1 MIKHMGTLDEKEF
14 KQEELNRKISFN
26 NGLTAASGVK
36 NTTDGWCRDICQ
48 GIIMA
53 YFLVMTV
60 IYPFYAPGGYVQ
72 IGKDKYEFFRNI
84 SLVTLVVL
92 ASVIVLSVVVR
103 RDREWLI
110 RNYRKL
116 SVTDWFAY
124 GYFVAVM
131 LSYLCSDYKKDAF
144 WGAEGWYMGVIT
156 QMTFVFLYFFFSR
169 YYHCDFKWI
178 GIWLLA
184 SAGVFVLGI
193 CNRYSVYPIMMEGQT
208 AAFISTLGNIN
219 WFCGYWSVTAPIGIM
234 LYWCSDR
241 IWVRVLAAFCSL
253 IAMLSGMTQGSNS
266 AYLVFIILF
275 LTLLVLSLGSSNKM
289 YRFLELCILFAAGC
303 LLGKLMKSIPGLQYN
318 YSSTG
323 EGMLSRITNALLTGN
338 AALWILL
345 IVLICYI
352 LLRVPGRQGIIHIGN
367 EIHKHRRIRAITLAA
382 IAAAGC
388 ITVLVLLMMNGARYS
403 RETLPMSEERDFFW
417 QVFNEDW
424 GNGRGAAWNCGIN
437 AYRSMDT
444 LHKIVGIGPDCFAD
458 YVYDVP
464 ELAQR
469 LTDQFVNQRLTNA
482 HNELLTLLVNTG
494 VLGLLCYTGLFVTAF
509 VRYMRRASEK
519 PFLYVCAVSM
529 LAYAVHNMVSFQQVL
544 NTPFIFIVM
553 GIGERFCQNM
563 EEKKDACNRIDED
576 DAETNKGCTAGSGL
590 EAAGRLIEY
599 LLTLTIVILC
609 LVLAFY
615 TKDGY
620 HQIGNAKFA
629 AYRNIMVIGYT
640 ILFTAL
646 VPYAVLWLAE
656 HRKPKVSVTDG
667 CVLAYLLLSGIAAVS
682 GGFYKDAVWGYT
694 GWNMG
699 FVSQFSFVLLYL
711 FLSRFGKYYRLIV
724 TVLCA
729 AACGV
734 YMIGILHRLSI
745 DPIGFYEGLTNAQKA
760 QFLSTLGQASWYGSF
775 LAVTLPV
782 GIGEFI
788 FTGKKVW
795 RILSGI
801 FVAIGFCTLVTQNS
815 DSAYLALVGAL
826 VIFFMICAADRER
839 MCRFMGMLT
848 LLFAAG
854 KIMYVLMRIQPNP
867 EFKADFV
874 TGMMWTSGVTWML
887 LAVCLLA
894 TVWLH
899 VIGRRIDSSEYPAN
913 LMRRICRITPAA
925 AVAVITGVILV
936 IILQTRGALPK
947 MISDRLADISY
958 FNWNDKWG
966 NGRGSIWSFSI
977 KMFAQAD
984 IRQKLFGVGP
994 DCFHSY
1000 VAAFY
1005 NEEQALYWG
1014 SKQLTNAHNEWMTS
1028 LINVGIS
1035 GTVSYIG
1042 IYVTAVRR
1050 FYRRH
1055 QHNLLLAGIA
1065 ASCVSYMCYNFF
1077 CYQQVLCTPFI
1088 FLLMGIGEYILRKTD
1103 QGKSSSQM
1111 EVDKS

>member
-1 MIKHMGTLDEKEF
+1 MINHMGTLDEKEI
-14 KQEELNRKISFN
+14 KQEELNRKISVHK
-26 NGLTAASGVK
+26 GITEVSEAK
-36 NTTDGWCRDICQ
+36 NTPNEWHRDICQ
-48 GIIMA
+48 GIVMA

-60 IYPFYAPGGYVQ
+60 IYPFYAPGGYVR
-72 IGKDKYEFFRNI
+72 IGQVKYEFFRNI

-92 ASVIVLSVVVR
+92 AAVITLSIVVR

-110 RNYRKL
+110 RNYRRL

-131 LSYLCSDYKKDAF
+131 LSYLCSPYKKDAL

-169 YYHCDFKWI
+169 YYHCDSKWI
-178 GIWLLA
+178 GVWLIA
-184 SAGVFVLGI
+184 SVGVFALGI
-193 CNRYSVYPIMMEGQT
+193 CNRFSVYPIMMEGQT
-208 AAFISTLGNIN
+208 AGFISTLGNIN

-234 LYWCSDR
+234 LYWCSDK
-241 IWVRVLAAFCSL
+241 IWVRLLAAFCSL
-253 IAMLSGMTQGSNS
+253 IAMLSGITQGSNS
-266 AYLVFIILF
+266 AYLVFIILL

-289 YRFLELCILFAAGC
+289 YRFLELCILFAASC
-303 LLGKLMKSIPGLQYN
+303 LLGKLMKLIPGVQYN
-318 YSSTG
+318 YPPTG
-323 EGMLSRITNALLTGN
+323 EDVLSRVTDALLNGY
-338 AALWILL
+338 AALWIML
-345 IVLICYI
+345 IVLICYM
-352 LLRVPGRQGIIHIGN
+352 LFRVLERQGIIHIGN
-367 EIHKHRRIRAITLAA
+367 DIYKHRRIRTITLAA
-382 IAAAGC
+382 IAVAGC
-388 ITVLVLLMMNGARYS
+388 ITVLVLSMMNGARYS
-403 RETLPMSEERDFFW
+403 GETLSMSEGRDDFW

-482 HNELLTLLVNTG
+482 HNELLTLLINTG
-494 VLGLLCYTGLFVTAF
+494 MLGLVCYTGLFVTAF

-519 PFLYVCAVSM
+519 SFLYVCAVSI
-529 LAYAVHNMVSFQQVL
+529 LAYTVHNMVSFQQVL
-544 NTPFIFIVM
+544 NTPFVFIVM

-563 EEKKDACNRIDED
+563 AEKKNSCDRIED
-576 DAETNKGCTAGSGL
+576 VETNKDLAAGSGL
-590 EAAGRLIEY
+590 EAEGQLIEY
-599 LLTLTIVILC
+599 LLTAAAVMLC
-609 LVLAFY
+609 LALAFY
-615 TKDGY
+615 AKDGY

-629 AYRNIMVIGYT
+629 AYRNIMVIGSI
-640 ILFTAL
+640 ILLTAL
-646 VPYAVLWLAE
+646 VPYTVLWLDE
-656 HRKPKVSVTDG
+656 HRKLKLSVTDG

-699 FVSQFSFVLLYL
+699 FMAQLSFVLLYL
-711 FLSRFGKYYRLIV
+711 FLSRFGRYYRLIIA
-724 TVLCA
+724 VLCA

-734 YMIGILHRLSI
+734 YMIGVLHRLSI
-745 DPIGFYEGLTNAQKA
+745 DPIGFYDGLTNMEKA

-782 GIGEFI
+782 GIGVFLY
-788 FTGKKVW
+788 TGKKVW
-795 RILSGI
+795 WILSGI

-815 DSAYLALVGAL
+815 DSAYFGLCGAL
-826 VIFFMICAADRER
+826 VVFFMICAADCER

-848 LLFAAG
+848 LLFATG
-854 KIMYVLMRIQPNP
+854 KIMYILMRIQPNP
-867 EFKADFV
+867 EFEADFV
-874 TGMMWTSGVTWML
+874 TGLMWTSGVTWILM
-887 LAVCLLA
+887 AVCLLA
-894 TVWLH
+894 TVWLY
-899 VIGRRIDSSEYPAN
+899 VMGRRTDSPEYPAA
-913 LMRRICRITPAA
+913 LMRRICRVTPAA
-925 AVAVITGVILV
+925 AVAVIVGVILM
-936 IILQTRGALPK
+936 IILQTRGALP
-947 MISDRLADISY
+947 IIVSDRLADISY
-958 FNWNDKWG
+958 FNWNSEWG
-966 NGRGSIWSFSI
+966 SGRGRIWSFSI

-984 IRQKLFGVGP
+984 IGHKLFGVGP

-1000 VAAFY
+1000 VAACY
-1005 NEEQALYWG
+1005 NEEQTLYWG

-1028 LINVGIS
+1028 LINVGIF

-1050 FYRRH
+1050 FYRRY

-1088 FLLMGIGEYILRKTD
+1088 FLLMGIGEYILRTAD
-1103 QGKSSSQM
+1103 QGKSSQM